1 MKKNNNALSLYI
13 LVKRNIKLYL
23 KDRMTVFFSVLAPI
37 IVLLLYILFLGK
49 IQTDTIMNMVIDGYR
64 VSDYLTKTDIN
75 ALINNWMIA
84 GVMGVSCITVAL
96 NANIV
101 MVRDRMTGN
110 VNDVIASPVKR
121 WVLYLSYII
130 SCFLITFGICFI
142 VLMISVIYLACSGG
156 LMMTFS
162 EFLGILGI
170 TILSIL
176 SSAFFTVLICGF
188 IKTTSALAAMNGV
201 FSTAIGF
208 LIGSYL
214 PFSMLPTY
222 IQYMACFIPGTY
234 SAGLFRNYF
243 MGGVIRLFKSKVPDM
258 EIIKGIFD
266 SYSIDL
272 KFFGTTVSS
281 SWMVLALLISI
292 VVFGSLILI
301 FYSNKKTNFFALGR
315 KKLKKIKNNKR

>member
-1 MKKNNNALSLYI
+1 MKKNNNCLSLYI
-13 LVKRNIKLYL
+13 LIKRNIKLYL
-23 KDRMTVFFSVLAPI
+23 KDRTTVFFSVLAPI

-49 IQTDTIMNMVIDGYR
+49 IQTNSIMDMVIDGYK
-64 VSDYLTKTDIN
+64 VSDYLTKSDIA
-75 ALINNWMIA
+75 ALLNNWMIA

-96 NANIV
+96 NANV
-101 MVRDRMTGN
+101 MMIRDRMTGT
-110 VNDVIASPVKR
+110 VNDVISSPVKR

-130 SCFLITFGICFI
+130 SCFVITFGICFI
-142 VLMISVIYLACSGG
+142 VLMISIIYLACSGG

-188 IKTTSALAAMNGV
+188 VRTTSALAAINGV

-208 LIGSYL
+208 LIGAYL
-214 PFSMLPTY
+214 PFSMLPIY

-243 MGGVIRLFKSKVPDM
+243 MGGVIRLLKSKVPDAA
-258 EIIKGIFD
+258 IVKGIFD

-272 KFFGTTVSS
+272 KFFGNTVPAV
-281 SWMVLALLISI
+281 WMVLALLISI

-301 FYSNKKTNFFALGR
+301 LYSNKKTNFFALGR
-315 KKLKKIKNNKR
+315 KHKFSFKKKK